1 MIDNESV
8 LRVKNFIMDCLEK
21 MSYVQIHAVGIYL
34 ASIIGAEEMT
44 HGVVNAGK
52 ENEMVIYRRSDI
64 VHAVYKIVN
73 SDESDFNK
81 HLDLMS
87 VQTILVGMDLFGKA
101 YRNRKEI
108 NSYYSY

>member
-1 MIDNESV
+1 MINKESV
-8 LRVKNFIMDCLEK
+8 LCIKNFILDCLEK

-34 ASIIGAEEMT
+34 ASVIGAEEMT
-44 HGVVNAGK
+44 HGVANEGC

-81 HLDLMS
+81 HLDLMG
-87 VQTILVGMDLFGKA
+87 VQTILVGMDLFARA
-101 YRNRKEI
+101 YQNRKEI
-108 NSYYSY
+108 DSYYDW